1 MKPKTKHAV
10 ETKHATP
17 QPTAAPMNTTTQQAV
32 EPTPATQDQQAAE
45 PTPGY
50 AFSVFA
56 KTNPTFQ
63 EISAITGGTFEGM
76 KWPDPF
82 AALRIALKLDDAP
95 KPERTDDFYF
105 IEHRRAPLM
114 EKLRTPDLTKEEA
127 QKIQREILELVQAP
141 FKPQRDH
148 QEKIQH
154 LKTALNS
161 ELKAFEA
168 WIVNDPA
175 GIAAHAA
182 DISHDEWKDAET
194 LREQAEQ
201 QRRDAEAKEAEKQ
214 ERIEKFRAKCEQE
227 SFDLED
233 EIGGALFDTNPDH
246 PDIDGQTMQDFID
259 FANEY
264 GNVGELPFNAILTG
278 PPGVGKS
285 RALAAAA
292 VDHCQRWGREN
303 IEWITGY
310 EFAELVS
317 NLSTDKRDEANARLK
332 AITEAYEL
340 FFDDLGSAN
349 FTTARTSRFFRLIDE
364 RYRRKLPTFI
374 STNYSTPQLKKI
386 FTATGD
392 SKDEAVRILRRI
404 IGTPSEPL
412 AKFFHFKRPQEIAK
426 AA

>member
-1 MKPKTKHAV
+1 MKPKNQHAV
-10 ETKHATP
+10 ETKHAAQ
-17 QPTAAPMNTTTQQAV
+17 QPTAENMNTTQHA
-32 EPTPATQDQQAAE
+32 EE

-63 EISAITGGTFEGM
+63 EISVITGETFEGM
-76 KWPDPF
+76 KHPHPF
-82 AALRIALKLDDAP
+82 ATLQISSELDAAP

-114 EKLRTPDLTKEEA
+114 EKLRNSDLTKDQRHE
-127 QKIQREILELVQAP
+127 IQREILELVQAP
-141 FKPQRDH
+141 FKPYRDH
-148 QEKIQH
+148 QEKIQR
-154 LKTALNS
+154 LTAAIET
-161 ELKAFEA
+161 ELQAFEA

-175 GIAAHAA
+175 GIAAQAA
-182 DISHDEWKDAET
+182 DAAHYEWKDAET

-201 QRRDAEAKEAEKQ
+201 ERRDAEAKEAEKQ
-214 ERIEKFRAKCEQE
+214 ARIEEIRAERKQE
-227 SFDLED
+227 AYALGY
-233 EIGGALFDTNPDH
+233 EIGGALFETDPDH
-246 PDIDGQTMQDFID
+246 PDIDGQTMQEFLE
-259 FANEY
+259 FAH
-264 GNVGELPFNAILTG
+264 ELWPRLNAILTG

-292 VDHCQRWGREN
+292 VAHCQRSGREN
-303 IEWITGY
+303 VEWITGY

-332 AITEAYEL
+332 AITEASTLY
-340 FFDDLGSAN
+340 FDDLGSAN

-374 STNYSTPQLKKI
+374 STNYSTPQLKRI

-412 AKFFHFKRPQEIAK
+412 AKFFHFKRPQEVAK